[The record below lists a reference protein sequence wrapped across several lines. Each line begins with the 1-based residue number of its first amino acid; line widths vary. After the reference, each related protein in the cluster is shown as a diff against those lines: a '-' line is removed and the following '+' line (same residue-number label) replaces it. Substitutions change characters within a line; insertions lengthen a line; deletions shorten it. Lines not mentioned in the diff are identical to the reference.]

1 MRIFGQGTTLVQV
14 SGRWS
19 SSRRQ
24 SEGVTPL
31 RSSTAIVVLVALTA
45 ICPILAGEQTLRLDP
60 SSTQISFLLEST
72 LHDVHGS
79 LFLDHGEI
87 HFDMETGHVSG
98 KIVLDALRTVSG
110 NAKRD
115 KKMHGKVLES
125 QIFPEIRFSATSI
138 EGRLPTTGTETV
150 TLNGKISIHGDDHD
164 TSLVAQ
170 ISRDG
175 DRLHVTLNLSVPFV
189 EWGMADPSV
198 FMLRVAKVVEVSIE
212 LDGTLE

>member
-1 MRIFGQGTTLVQV
+1 M
-14 SGRWS
+14 
-19 SSRRQ
+19 
-24 SEGVTPL
+24 
-31 RSSTAIVVLVALTA
+31 RSSTAIAILVALTA
-45 ICPILAGEQTLRLDP
+45 ICPILAGEQILRLDP
-60 SSTQISFLLEST
+60 SSTRISFTLEST

-87 HFDMETGHVSG
+87 RFDMETGQVSG

-125 QIFPEIRFSATSI
+125 QTFPEIRFSATRI
-138 EGRLPTTGTETV
+138 EGRLPTTGTQTV
-150 TLNGKISIHGDDHD
+150 TLHGKMSIHGDDHD
-164 TSLVAQ
+164 ITLVAQ

-175 DRLHVTLNLSVPFV
+175 DRLHATLNLSVPFV
-189 EWGMADPSV
+189 EWGMVDPS
-198 FMLRVAKVVEVSIE
+198 FFLLRVAKVVEVSIE